1 LSSLTCEGKDEEFGT
16 MYDEDH
22 HKIIAKLIK
31 EIGSREKCLQ
41 LEFLGKD
48 DNETLFLT
56 AKGFGY
62 LLDVVAGD
70 LGTLAEAYEAGF
82 EQGALAQ
89 IRA

>member
-1 LSSLTCEGKDEEFGT
+1 
-16 MYDEDH
+16 MYDGDH

-41 LEFLGKD
+41 LEFLEKD

-56 AKGFGY
+56 AKGMGY
-62 LLDVVAGD
+62 LCDVVARD

-82 EQGALAQ
+82 AQ
-89 IRA
+89 AARIAYEARYGIPVLKG